1 MHFIRFGPTLS
12 KAGQLRIAIIVSNV
26 KNCENMRGMCAFYVK
41 PHSPFLQRE
50 RYYQHTLANVPTNHF
65 QRYTE
70 VFILYTWNY
79 TYPLRKEIFQQN
91 KSSFQSN
98 PVTKPLVTQSTTRHQ
113 MKGMDIGHHLSDDTP
128 QLSVGLVVWILQP
141 LKVKHFFKMLEM
153 PKGRLVT
160 VLRTMDPLNVSHI
173 SHIMKLKPTFGVK
186 KGHFRYKNFL
196 RALK

>member
-1 MHFIRFGPTLS
+1 MHFIRFGLTLS

-26 KNCENMRGMCAFYVK
+26 QNCENIRGMRAFYVK

-70 VFILYTWNY
+70 VFILYTWKY
-79 TYPLRKEIFQQN
+79 IHPLRIFPQN

-98 PVTKPLVTQSTTRHQ
+98 PVTKPLVTPSTTRHQ

-153 PKGRLVT
+153 LKGRLVT
-160 VLRTMDPLNVSHI
+160 VLGTMEYGSP
-173 SHIMKLKPTFGVK
+173 
-186 KGHFRYKNFL
+186 
-196 RALK
+196 